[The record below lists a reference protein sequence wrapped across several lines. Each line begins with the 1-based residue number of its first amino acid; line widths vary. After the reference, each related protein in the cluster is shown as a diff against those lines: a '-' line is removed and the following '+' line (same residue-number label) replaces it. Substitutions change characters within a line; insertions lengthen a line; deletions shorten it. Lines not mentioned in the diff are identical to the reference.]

1 MSTLRRVPGLYSVV
15 ALAAVVSL
23 GLSLLVLSGAFEPR
37 TTIAGS
43 IFFDACNNAGQP
55 DDSCIRGSH
64 WASGVAIEYRAV
76 GLLPVAFTTHT
87 DSGGRYRLNLP
98 SGTYRVLIAGCKS
111 WTRES
116 TTPPQSVVPREP
128 IDPDRLSDNWVI
140 DANGTCQVGGVAL

>member
-1 MSTLRRVPGLYSVV
+1 MSTLTRVPGLYSAL

-23 GLSLLVLSGAFEPR
+23 ALSLLVLSGAFEPR

-43 IFFDACNNAGQP
+43 IFFDACNAGQP

-98 SGTYRVLIAGCKS
+98 PGTYRVLIAGCKR
-111 WTRES
+111 WTFET
-116 TTPPQSVVPREP
+116 TTPPQTVVPRAP